1 VEAMA
6 QELCEVELV
15 NLPVRCGLTGGFR
28 MTLKTCVAQPEIAVT
43 FSFAWCSEVNSHKIH
58 LANSLRRGIS
68 N

>member
-1 VEAMA
+1 MEAMA

-15 NLPVRCGLTGGFR
+15 NLPVRCGLAGGFR
-28 MTLKTCVAQPEIAVT
+28 MTFKTCVAPPEIAVT
-43 FSFAWCSEVNSHKIH
+43 LSFVWCSRVNSHKIH